1 VACCRGHHTHDHAEL
16 PEEGVVRRNTTEAR
30 LSDRTEFHHVSHG
43 NEITRTRRNTAPKQE
58 LEPNSSIGKGGHNQ
72 VENTTPVQFCSCLV
86 GIPIEFCNKIE
97 MLQFFSLTGFNTD
110 NANEHMVL
118 MGWVPVRT
126 LAGTSNHE
134 LRTTKW

>member
-1 VACCRGHHTHDHAEL
+1 M
-16 PEEGVVRRNTTEAR
+16 RRNTTEAR
-30 LSDRTEFHHVSHG
+30 LNDRTTFHHVSHG

-118 MGWVPVRT
+118 MGPDGVGACADSSWDDEPRT
-126 LAGTSNHE
+126 ENNQMVSE
-134 LRTTKW
+134 